1 MQEGGG
7 ITRLAP
13 SPTGALHLGHALT
26 FLVNWALARRLG
38 WRVLLRMDDL
48 DAPRVASSAH
58 DPIAALRWLGLD
70 WDGAPVLQ
78 RARMPAYRGA
88 MERLAAA
95 GVVFRSPHSRSEVRE
110 AALAAGAPQEGDAAV
125 PFPGSLRPPPGPDWR
140 FGDDGINHRLAV
152 PADPIEVTDE
162 IAGRVSV
169 HLAQAHGDFIVWTKA
184 GIPSYQLACAVDDA
198 ELGVTDVVRG
208 VDLLPSAAPQQLLHR
223 LLGHAS
229 PRWWHVPLVRDAAGR
244 RLAKRDGDEGLDALR
259 ARGMHAD
266 RVTGWVAWCIGLRAL
281 SPLRLAELPRLL
293 DPPTVVRGLRE
304 CLARDGVRVDAPT
317 LAWLTGDDTV
327 ADMLRGDARGGSTH

>member
-259 ARGMHAD
+259 ARGVTPD
-266 RVTGWVAWCIGLRAL
+266 RIVGLVAWSAGLAPLEPCPCQRLPEL
-281 SPLRLAELPRLL
+281 SERNA
-293 DPPTVVRGLRE
+293 VVRGLRE
-304 CLARDGVRVDAPT
+304 RAHRGGLRITPAV
-317 LAWLTGDDTV
+317 LAWLTGDDDA
-327 ADMLRGDARGGSTH
+327 ADMLRRDA

>member
-1 MQEGGG
+1 
-7 ITRLAP
+7 
-13 SPTGALHLGHALT
+13 LT

-259 ARGMHAD
+259 ARGVTPD
-266 RVTGWVAWCIGLRAL
+266 RIVGLVAWSAGLAPLEPCPCQRLPEL
-281 SPLRLAELPRLL
+281 SERNA
-293 DPPTVVRGLRE
+293 VVRGLRE
-304 CLARDGVRVDAPT
+304 RAHRGGLRITPAV
-317 LAWLTGDDTV
+317 LAWLTGDDDA
-327 ADMLRGDARGGSTH
+327 ADMLRRDA

>member
-1 MQEGGG
+1 
-7 ITRLAP
+7 
-13 SPTGALHLGHALT
+13 LT

-259 ARGMHAD
+259 ARGVTPD
-266 RVTGWVAWCIGLRAL
+266 RIVGLVAWSAGLAPLEPCPCQRLPEL
-281 SPLRLAELPRLL
+281 SERNA
-293 DPPTVVRGLRE
+293 VVRGLRE
-304 CLARDGVRVDAPT
+304 CAHRGGLRITPAV
-317 LAWLTGDDTV
+317 LAWLTGDDDA
-327 ADMLRGDARGGSTH
+327 ADMLRRDA

>member
-13 SPTGALHLGHALT
+13 SPTGALHLGHAFT
-26 FLVNWALARRLG
+26 FLLNWALARRLG

-48 DAPRVASSAH
+48 DAPRVASSRH
-58 DPIAALRWLGLD
+58 DATATLRWLELD
-70 WDGAPVLQ
+70 WDGEPVLQ
-78 RARMPAYRGA
+78 SARMEAYRRA

-95 GVVFRSPHSRSEVRE
+95 GVVFRSPHSRSEVRD
-110 AALAAGAPQEGDAAV
+110 AALAAGAPQEGEAAGR
-125 PFPGSLRPPPGPDWR
+125 FPRALRPAPGPDWR
-140 FGDDGINHRLAV
+140 FRDDGINHRLAV
-152 PADPIEVTDE
+152 PDDTIEVRDE
-162 IAGRVSV
+162 ICGGVPV
-169 HLAQAHGDFIVWTKA
+169 HLEQAHGDFIVWTKA

-259 ARGMHAD
+259 ARGMTAD
-266 RVTGWVAWCIGLRAL
+266 RVAGWVAWCVGLQ
-281 SPLRLAELPRLL
+281 PLRSMKPSDLARSL
-293 DPPTVVRGLRE
+293 DTQATVRGLRE
-304 CLARDGVRVDAPT
+304 LAARDGVRVDAST
-317 LAWLTGDDTV
+317 LAWLTGDDST
-327 ADMLRGDARGGSTH
+327 ADMLRRDA

>member
-1 MQEGGG
+1 
-7 ITRLAP
+7 
-13 SPTGALHLGHALT
+13 
-26 FLVNWALARRLG
+26 
-38 WRVLLRMDDL
+38 MDDL

-259 ARGMHAD
+259 ARGVTPD
-266 RVTGWVAWCIGLRAL
+266 RIVGLVAWSAGLAPLEPCPCQRLPEL
-281 SPLRLAELPRLL
+281 SERNA
-293 DPPTVVRGLRE
+293 VVRGLRE
-304 CLARDGVRVDAPT
+304 CAHRGGLRITPAV
-317 LAWLTGDDTV
+317 LAWLTGDDDA
-327 ADMLRGDARGGSTH
+327 ADMLRRDA

>member
-259 ARGMHAD
+259 ARGVTPD
-266 RVTGWVAWCIGLRAL
+266 RIVGLVAWSAGLAPLEPCPCQRLPELSERNAVVRELRERAHRGGLRITPA
-281 SPLRLAELPRLL
+281 
-293 DPPTVVRGLRE
+293 V
-304 CLARDGVRVDAPT
+304 
-317 LAWLTGDDTV
+317 LAWLTGDDDA
-327 ADMLRGDARGGSTH
+327 ADMLRRDA

>member
-259 ARGMHAD
+259 ARGVTPD
-266 RVTGWVAWCIGLRAL
+266 RIVGLVAWSAGLAPLEPCPCQRLPEL
-281 SPLRLAELPRLL
+281 SERNA
-293 DPPTVVRGLRE
+293 VVRGLRE
-304 CLARDGVRVDAPT
+304 RAHRGGLRITPAV
-317 LAWLTGDDTV
+317 LAWLTGDDAA
-327 ADMLRGDARGGSTH
+327 ADMLRRDA

>member
-13 SPTGALHLGHALT
+13 SPTGALHWGHAFT

-48 DAPRVASSAH
+48 DAPRVASNSH
-58 DPIAALRWLGLD
+58 DPLETLRWLGLD
-70 WDGAPVLQ
+70 WDGEPVLQ
-78 RARMPAYRGA
+78 SARMPAYRHA
-88 MERLAAA
+88 MGRLAAA

-110 AALAAGAPQEGDAAV
+110 AALAAGAPQEGETAV
-125 PFPGSLRPPPGPDWR
+125 LFPRSLRPALGPDWG
-140 FGDDGINHRLAV
+140 FHDAGINHRLAV

-162 IAGRVSV
+162 IAGHASV
-169 HLAQAHGDFIVWTKA
+169 RLEQAHGDFIVWTKA

-244 RLAKRDGDEGLDALR
+244 RLAKRDGDEGLDSLCD
-259 ARGMHAD
+259 RGVTPD
-266 RVTGWVAWCIGLRAL
+266 RIVGLVAWSAGLA
-281 SPLRLAELPRLL
+281 PLAPCPCQRLPSLFETKA
-293 DPPTVVRGLRE
+293 VVHGLRE
-304 CLARDGVRVDAPT
+304 LARRGGLRITPAT
-317 LAWLTGDDTV
+317 HAWLAGDDTA
-327 ADMLRGDARGGSTH
+327 ADMLRRDA

>member
-259 ARGMHAD
+259 ARGVTPD
-266 RVTGWVAWCIGLRAL
+266 RIVGLVAWSAGLAPLEPCPCQRLPEL
-281 SPLRLAELPRLL
+281 SERNA
-293 DPPTVVRGLRE
+293 VVRGLRE
-304 CLARDGVRVDAPT
+304 CAHRGGLRITPAV
-317 LAWLTGDDTV
+317 LAWLTGDDDA
-327 ADMLRGDARGGSTH
+327 ADMLRRDA